1 MLRLEGKIAVITG
14 GNSGIGLAT
23 ARRFVEEGAF
33 AYITGRRQGELDKV
47 VAVIGRNA
55 KAIRAD
61 VSEVTD
67 LDRLF
72 AQIGAEK
79 GKIDVL
85 VANAG
90 FVEPQSLGAIT
101 AEHFD
106 KTFGINARGTLFTV
120 QKALPLM
127 REGGSI
133 ILISS
138 IAAMKGFPAH
148 DTYSA
153 SKAAIRS
160 YARTWTTE
168 LKDRHIRVNTLSP
181 GPVET
186 PIFESY
192 GALGDDADKVREQL
206 KALIPLG
213 RMGRPEEVANAA
225 LFLAS
230 DESSFVAG
238 INLVVDG
245 GLSAV

>member
-1 MLRLEGKIAVITG
+1 MLRLEDKIAVITG

-33 AYITGRRQGELDKV
+33 AYITGRRQGELDKA
-47 VAVIGRNA
+47 VAVIGRNV

-61 VSEVTD
+61 VSEVAD

-79 GKIDVL
+79 SKIDVL

-106 KTFGINARGTLFTV
+106 KTFGVNARGTLFTV

-127 REGGSI
+127 REGSSI

-138 IAAMKGFPAH
+138 IAAMKGFPEH

-160 YARTWTTE
+160 YARTWTAE

-186 PIFESY
+186 PIFEAY
-192 GALGDDADKVREQL
+192 DGDNVREQL

-213 RMGRPEEVANAA
+213 RLGRPDEVANAA

>member
-1 MLRLEGKIAVITG
+1 MLILSLDVLVAQPLDATQPPRLHFCRGMNLIARSGLPVRLAFASSWSSPLRRLQRGGARLRLEDKIAVITG

-106 KTFGINARGTLFTV
+106 KTCGINARGTL
-120 QKALPLM
+120 
-127 REGGSI
+127 
-133 ILISS
+133 
-138 IAAMKGFPAH
+138 
-148 DTYSA
+148 
-153 SKAAIRS
+153 
-160 YARTWTTE
+160 
-168 LKDRHIRVNTLSP
+168 
-181 GPVET
+181 
-186 PIFESY
+186 
-192 GALGDDADKVREQL
+192 
-206 KALIPLG
+206 
-213 RMGRPEEVANAA
+213 
-225 LFLAS
+225 
-230 DESSFVAG
+230 
-238 INLVVDG
+238 
-245 GLSAV
+245 

>member
-1 MLRLEGKIAVITG
+1 
-14 GNSGIGLAT
+14 
-23 ARRFVEEGAF
+23 
-33 AYITGRRQGELDKV
+33 
-47 VAVIGRNA
+47 
-55 KAIRAD
+55 
-61 VSEVTD
+61 
-67 LDRLF
+67 
-72 AQIGAEK
+72 
-79 GKIDVL
+79 
-85 VANAG
+85 
-90 FVEPQSLGAIT
+90 
-101 AEHFD
+101 
-106 KTFGINARGTLFTV
+106 
-120 QKALPLM
+120 
-127 REGGSI
+127 
-133 ILISS
+133 
-138 IAAMKGFPAH
+138 MKGFPAH

-160 YARTWTTE
+160 YARTWTAE

>member
-1 MLRLEGKIAVITG
+1 MSRLEGKIAVITG
-14 GNSGIGLAT
+14 GNSGIGLAI

-33 AYITGRRQGELDKV
+33 VYVSGRRQSELDK
-47 VAVIGRNA
+47 AVTAIGGNI

-61 VSEVTD
+61 VSEPAD

-72 AQIGAEK
+72 GRIGDEK

-90 FVEPQSLGAIT
+90 FLEPLPLDAVT
-101 AEHFD
+101 VEHFE
-106 KTFGINARGTLFTV
+106 KTFGTNARGTLFTV

-138 IAAMKGFPAH
+138 IAAVKGFPAH

-153 SKAAIRS
+153 TKAAIRS
-160 YARTWTTE
+160 YARTWTAE

-186 PIFESY
+186 PIIDTY
-192 GALGDDADKVREQL
+192 AALDEGADKVREQF
-206 KALIPLG
+206 KSVIPLG
-213 RMGRPEEVANAA
+213 RLGQPEEIANAA

-238 INLVVDG
+238 IDLVVDG
-245 GLSAV
+245 GMSAV